1 MFFTISVT
9 PLSASMVNASNLTED
24 ADTRAASTRPTRVNI
39 RMTGTASSAEIT
51 TSIEGGVPKGT
62 MARRINAVTLN
73 TANNVVRIS
82 FIGHV

>member
-9 PLSASMVNASNLTED
+9 PLSASMVNANNLTED
-24 ADTRAASTRPTRVNI
+24 ADTREANTRPTRVNI
-39 RMTGTASSAEIT
+39 RTTGTASSAEIT
-51 TSIEGGVPKGT
+51 TSIEGSVPKGT

-73 TANNVVRIS
+73 TANNVMRIS